1 MESGKTLVARSGILF
16 FCKVCFFVK
25 KDFFNNNGVF
35 YLLISLFR
43 CFFDFFG
50 NFLNTDFEGY

>member
-25 KDFFNNNGVF
+25 KDFFNNNG
-35 YLLISLFR
+35 
-43 CFFDFFG
+43 FFDFFG
-50 NFLNTDFEGY
+50 NFLNTDFD